1 MLKLKRFLFFV
12 GIVLVLISILLTIA
26 SMNSSYVL
34 NVFVDGMYS
43 ESIETSSGFG
53 ITAFEK
59 TASFTKYLSYGVFSG
74 IIGTLSIIA
83 SKSLES
89 HKTKRDDTE
98 EGKEE

>member
-1 MLKLKRFLFFV
+1 MVKVKRFLFFV
-12 GIVLVLISILLTIA
+12 GVVLVLISILLTIA

-34 NVFVDGMYS
+34 NVFVDGRHF
-43 ESIETSSGFG
+43 ESIETFSALAM
-53 ITAFEK
+53 TALEK

-83 SKSLES
+83 SKSLGS

-98 EGKEE
+98 VGTEE